1 MTPKES
7 LIRRIVVEYGRSNV
21 YAYFTDGNG
30 KILDEEAWQQPFKL
44 EVKEAHEEAK
54 DVWDFIYQELQD
66 TVLCTASDAD
76 EGDSVDEPEE
86 D

>member
-1 MTPKES
+1 
-7 LIRRIVVEYGRSNV
+7 VVEYGRSNV
-21 YAYFTDGNG
+21 YAYLTDGNG
-30 KILDEEAWQQPFKL
+30 KILDEEVWKQPFTL

-76 EGDSVDEPEE
+76 EGDSVDGPEE